1 MDEVGFALDLLLCLL
16 PRCRSVFCGFD
27 VAVDLSLFA
36 ASDGASVTSM
46 ACSRAG
52 RQATASRTSSAAYR
66 SCSISHTLCFGM
78 SETMIVL
85 NME

>member
-16 PRCRSVFCGFD
+16 PRYRSVFLWID
-27 VAVDLSLFA
+27 VVVDLSLLA
-36 ASDGASVTSM
+36 ANDDASVVSM
-46 ACSRAG
+46 AYSRAG
-52 RQATASRTSSAAYR
+52 RQATASYTCSAVDR
-66 SCSISHTLCFGM
+66 SCSISRTLCFGM